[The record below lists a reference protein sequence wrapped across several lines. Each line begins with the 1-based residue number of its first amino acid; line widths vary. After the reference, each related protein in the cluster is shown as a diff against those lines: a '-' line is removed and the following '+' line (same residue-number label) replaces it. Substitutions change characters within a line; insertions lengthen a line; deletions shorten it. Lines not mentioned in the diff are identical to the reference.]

1 MQKNLIK
8 IAVATALGLVAL
20 TAAAEDMYRGAWY
33 AVPGASY
40 MSTDSDLEAK
50 NGGGAFIRLG
60 KELSP
65 KWDIQTGLS
74 YNRANDDIAGSSGH
88 YKQTTFGVDA
98 LYMLSRD
105 SFRPFLL
112 TGLGVAHNN
121 VDYSIPTIQD
131 KTKTSW
137 LANIGVG
144 AQYLINDSF
153 GLQADIRQQWSRS
166 NAKAPSTTFDADG
179 IVGNTLV
186 NLGGIFRFGAPTP
199 MPVAQAEPE
208 AAPAPVE
215 PAPAPAVVEAE
226 PAPAPVAAAEACQP
240 SIETI
245 TISAEKLFGFD
256 KSKLQDGAKPIL
268 DGVVAKIKANPEIEL
283 IMVTGHT
290 DRLGSD
296 AYNQKLSERR
306 ANQVKAYL
314 VAQGVD
320 AKRLKATG
328 KGESEPV
335 VACEGVKASKEL
347 IACLQPNRRVVI
359 SASSQREVGCH

>member
-166 NAKAPSTTFDADG
+166 NAKAPRPSRSTRHAVAPFAKALATWWRASVASPG
-179 IVGNTLV
+179 QAIKPSPGPTLRLSV
-186 NLGGIFRFGAPTP
+186 CNV
-199 MPVAQAEPE
+199 PVTR
-208 AAPAPVE
+208 VRNH
-215 PAPAPAVVEAE
+215 
-226 PAPAPVAAAEACQP
+226 AAA
-240 SIETI
+240 SV
-245 TISAEKLFGFD
+245 
-256 KSKLQDGAKPIL
+256 
-268 DGVVAKIKANPEIEL
+268 GV
-283 IMVTGHT
+283 
-290 DRLGSD
+290 
-296 AYNQKLSERR
+296 
-306 ANQVKAYL
+306 
-314 VAQGVD
+314 
-320 AKRLKATG
+320 
-328 KGESEPV
+328 
-335 VACEGVKASKEL
+335 
-347 IACLQPNRRVVI
+347 
-359 SASSQREVGCH
+359 

>member
-1 MQKNLIK
+1 MKENMIK
-8 IAVATALGLVAL
+8 IAVATALGLVAF
-20 TAAAEDMYRGAWY
+20 TASAEDMYRGAWY

-40 MSTDSDLEAK
+40 MHTDSDLDAK

-65 KWDIQTGLS
+65 KWDIQTGLG
-74 YNRANDDIAGSSGH
+74 YNRASDDIAATTGH
-88 YKQTTFGVDA
+88 YKQTTLSLDA

-137 LANIGVG
+137 LANVGVG

-153 GLQADIRQQWSRS
+153 GLQADVRQQWSRS
-166 NAKAPSTTFDADG
+166 NAKAAAIFDADG
-179 IVGNTLV
+179 TVSNTLF

-199 MPVAQAEPE
+199 MPVAEVAPE
-208 AAPAPVE
+208 AAPVAVE
-215 PAPAPAVVEAE
+215 PAPAVVEAE
-226 PAPAPVAAAEACQP
+226 PAPAPEPVAEACKP
-240 SIETI
+240 TLETI
-245 TISAEKLFGFD
+245 TIAAEKLFGFD
-256 KSKLQDGAKPIL
+256 KSKLQDGSKPIL
-268 DGVVAKIKANPEIEL
+268 DEVAAKIKANPDVEL
-283 IMVTGHT
+283 ILVTGHT

-314 VAQGVD
+314 VSQGVD
-320 AKRLKATG
+320 ASRLQAVG

-335 VACEGVKASKEL
+335 VACEGVKGSKKL
-347 IACLQPNRRVVI
+347 IECLQPNRRVVI
-359 SASSQREVGCH
+359 SAEKQRETGCN